1 MARRRGWRFVK
12 SRQSYTIDELARNQK
27 VSKGTVRRWRKDG
40 LACLTDQRPHL
51 FIGADVI
58 DYLKS
63 KKSPKRKCAADE
75 FFCFACKEP
84 RRPAFGAIESV
95 QTKAGRHRLRA
106 LCCECAT
113 VMHKAASQAIVD
125 TLKANPDVS
134 LELAS
139 ETLST
144 VAEPR

>member
-1 MARRRGWRFVK
+1 MARRKRWRFVK

-27 VSKGTVRRWRKDG
+27 VSKGTVRRWRTDG

-63 KKSPKRKCAADE
+63 KTSPKRTCAADE
-75 FFCFACKEP
+75 FYCVSCKEP
-84 RRPAFGAIESV
+84 RRPAFGAIECARSPN
-95 QTKAGRHRLRA
+95 GRYRLRA
-106 LCCECAT
+106 VCCDCTT
-113 VMHKAASQAIVD
+113 VMHKAASQATID
-125 TLKANPDVS
+125 ALKANPAVS
-134 LELAS
+134 FELAS